1 MKCRK
6 TKIYILCMV
15 LLFSFLLSG
24 CLVSSAT
31 EGDADGT
38 QGESAP
44 VEYRCISNPESKK
57 KIYVILKN
65 YHGDYWKTVIE
76 GVEKAAK
83 EVDTAIYLG
92 GIDNETDISGQIR
105 LMNEAIEQ
113 GADGIL
119 LAPANSNSLVKSCA
133 KAKKKNVSVVL
144 IDSAINSTEFDA
156 CYMTDNIDAGKM
168 AAKEMIKLLQDA
180 GNSPTQPLEVGVL
193 LSADTSQAMVNRVS
207 GFLEAWTQYAPSQWD
222 IAKDIFL
229 NGGDIEKAQ
238 ADAADLLEKNK
249 NIKGFYG
256 CNNTSTIGI
265 AKTLVKEKRTDIVM
279 VGFDMAKETQQ
290 FIQDADYQGVS
301 LLQKQD
307 QMGYLGI
314 HSLVSLIKGEKS
326 EQKFFDTG
334 VIMVNSYYL
343 MEKGVS

>member
-24 CLVSSAT
+24 CFGSSAT

-83 EVDTAIYLG
+83 EVDAAIYLG

-144 IDSAINSTEFDA
+144 IDSSINSTEFDA

-180 GNSPTQPLEVGVL
+180 GNSPIRPLEVGIL
-193 LSADTSQAMVNRVS
+193 LSSDTSQAMVNRVS

-222 IAKDIFL
+222 IAKDIFF
-229 NGGDIEKAQ
+229 NGGDVKKAQ
-238 ADAADLLEKNK
+238 
-249 NIKGFYG
+249 
-256 CNNTSTIGI
+256 TSLWSALIWQKRHSNLFRMQIIREFLYYKSRIRWGI
-265 AKTLVKEKRTDIVM
+265 W
-279 VGFDMAKETQQ
+279 
-290 FIQDADYQGVS
+290 
-301 LLQKQD
+301 
-307 QMGYLGI
+307 GYI
-314 HSLVSLIKGEKS
+314 H
-326 EQKFFDTG
+326 
-334 VIMVNSYYL
+334 
-343 MEKGVS
+343 